1 MASSFDVC
9 IVGAGLS
16 GLSCAHHLKKLNPA
30 LSIAILEAR
39 DRVGGRSWTVRLGDG
54 LVDVGGQWIGASQ
67 PRVRALV
74 AELGLTLVPQRWL
87 GGEHAREVT
96 CGERNSFVAEIPVR
110 AGPPDVSAKETE
122 EIAAV
127 IEELDRLALTVP
139 TQAPWTAARAK
150 EWDSITVE
158 DFLKARE
165 LSEVAMRE
173 LRLAVQT
180 ILASE
185 PRDLSFLYFLFFV
198 HAAGGFRYLSDG
210 PGGAQH
216 FKVVTGA
223 QSICVRLA
231 ERLEKSGVSIV
242 LNAAVKM
249 IRSSKH
255 GTTIYVDTKS
265 STMTEYSARRV
276 VVAVPPPVAAAID
289 IFPGCTTRALLG
301 HKMHMGAVVKVVCV
315 FAKSFWTDAAA
326 MTGMGGAETTG
337 KSKAGAAGAGVG
349 VSASERT
356 VVRIPDVHYSQMGP
370 VSNVFDATIGDKPAL
385 VGLVV
390 GDQARAWMGRTDSPL
405 FRAAVL
411 QQYAR
416 MFASKKALHPLHFVA
431 KSWMEEPL
439 SQGCYAAVMGKHVM
453 TSAGPAMF
461 EPVGTIHWA
470 GTEAA
475 TEWNGYFEGAVQAG
489 QREATAIASSLSAQ
503 SSSSVAPVPAVAV
516 TPMLFSKL

>member
-30 LSIAILEAR
+30 LSIAVLEAR

-87 GGEHAREVT
+87 GSEGAREVT
-96 CGERNSFVAEIPVR
+96 SDERSSFVAEIPVR
-110 AGPPDVSAKETE
+110 AGPPDVSAKETA

-127 IEELDRLALTVP
+127 IEVLDRLALEVP

-150 EWDSITVE
+150 EWDNITVE
-158 DFLKARE
+158 DFLKGRG
-165 LSEVAMRE
+165 LSEVALRE

-198 HAAGGFRYLSDG
+198 HAAGGFRFLSDG

-216 FKVVTGA
+216 FKVATGA

-255 GTTIYVDTKS
+255 STTIYVDTKS
-265 STMTEYSARRV
+265 STMTEYAARRV

-301 HKMHMGAVVKVVCV
+301 HKMHMGAVVKIVCV
-315 FAKSFWTDAAA
+315 FAKSFWTDPVAVTAAA
-326 MTGMGGAETTG
+326 STSG
-337 KSKAGAAGAGVG
+337 
-349 VSASERT
+349 SERT
-356 VVRIPDVHYSQMGP
+356 AERIPDVHYSEMGP

-461 EPVGTIHWA
+461 EPVGAIHWA

-489 QREATAIASSLSAQ
+489 TREATAIAASLSAQ
-503 SSSSVAPVPAVAV
+503 SSSAVAPVPAMAV
-516 TPMLFSKL
+516 TPTLFSKL